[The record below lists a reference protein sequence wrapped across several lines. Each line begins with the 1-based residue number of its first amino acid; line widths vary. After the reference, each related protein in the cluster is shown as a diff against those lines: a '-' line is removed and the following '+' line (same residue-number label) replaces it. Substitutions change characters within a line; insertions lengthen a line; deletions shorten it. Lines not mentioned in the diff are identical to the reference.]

1 MSCIRV
7 LRTTIACSLAAMLL
21 VVGCS
26 AMSPSGSADPKACSQ
41 NLDAAYSRLDYS
53 KSKGNSAKVEWAK
66 AEGVLA
72 EAKAEQAAKHYDT
85 CVAKVKEAEPY
96 IQNSLK

>member
-1 MSCIRV
+1 MSFIRV
-7 LRTTIACSLAAMLL
+7 LRTTIACSLAAILL

-26 AMSPSGSADPKACSQ
+26 TMSPSGSADPKACSQ

-66 AEGVLA
+66 AEGVGRRLRYA
-72 EAKAEQAAKHYDT
+72 GAGVTEVRCARGT
-85 CVAKVKEAEPY
+85 
-96 IQNSLK
+96 S